1 MASVDMTTRDNSPVP
16 TTTDPATDGPVD
28 DMPDDGIKLAVRRF
42 IGRVVAVVT
51 TLLGLLF
58 LTFSMGRLLPAD
70 PVLAITGPEV
80 SKEVYDRVFKQLG
93 LDQPVYIQF
102 LSYVKRV
109 LTGDLGVSAI
119 TGQPIV
125 TDLLSIFPATI
136 ELTLVAMIVGTIV
149 GVPLGITAAVHRGK
163 PIDHVARIVGL
174 AGHSIP
180 TFWMGLMALF
190 IFYAKLQWV
199 GASGRVDVYY
209 EGIVTPVTGF
219 LLLDSAM
226 EANWDVFQ
234 NALGHIILPGSILGY
249 YSVAYISRMSR
260 SFMLEQ
266 LSQEYIITARA
277 KGLASRQV
285 IWRHAF
291 RNIRVQLLTI
301 IALTLGGLLEGA
313 VLIETVF
320 AWPGLGQY
328 LTRGL
333 QMNDMNV
340 VMGAVLTIGIVFLII
355 NITSDVLYRI
365 LDPRTR

>member
-1 MASVDMTTRDNSPVP
+1 MASVDVTTRENSTAP
-16 TTTDPATDGPVD
+16 TTNGPVEGEPND
-28 DMPDDGIKLAVRRF
+28 AMKLAARRF
-42 IGRVVAVVT
+42 LGRVFAVAT

-70 PVLAITGPEV
+70 PVLAITGAEV
-80 SKEVYDRVFKQLG
+80 SKEVYDRVFKELG
-93 LDQPVYIQF
+93 LDQPIYIQF
-102 LSYVKRV
+102 LSYVKKV

-125 TDLLSIFPATI
+125 TDLMTIFPATV
-136 ELTLVAMIVGTIV
+136 ELAIVAMIVGALL

-163 PIDHVARIVGL
+163 LIDHVARVIGL

-199 GASGRVDVYY
+199 GASGRVDVFY
-209 EGIVTPVTGF
+209 EGLVTPVTGF
-219 LLLDSAM
+219 LLLDSAL
-226 EANWDVFQ
+226 EGNWDVFRS
-234 NALGHIILPGSILGY
+234 ALGHIILPGSILGY

-285 IWRHAF
+285 VWRHAF
-291 RNIRVQLLTI
+291 RNIRVQLLTVM
-301 IALTLGGLLEGA
+301 ALTFGGLLDGA

>member
-1 MASVDMTTRDNSPVP
+1 MTSLNLPTGRD
-16 TTTDPATDGPVD
+16 TTPPMVNGSADNEPQSALRLTLRR
-28 DMPDDGIKLAVRRF
+28 LA
-42 IGRVVAVVT
+42 GRVFAVVT

-80 SKEVYDRVFKQLG
+80 STAVYNRVFKELG
-93 LDQPVYIQF
+93 LDQPVYVQF
-102 LSYVKRV
+102 LSYVKHI
-109 LTGDLGVSAI
+109 LTGDLGVAAT
-119 TGQPIV
+119 TGQPII
-125 TDLLSIFPATI
+125 TDLLSVFPATV
-136 ELTLVAMIVGTIV
+136 ELAVVAMIVGALV

-163 PIDHVARIVGL
+163 LIDHVARIIGL

-190 IFYAKLQWV
+190 IFYAKLHWV
-199 GASGRVDVYY
+199 GASGRIDVFY
-209 EGIVTPVTGF
+209 EGMVTPITGF
-219 LLLDSAM
+219 LLLDSAI
-226 EANWDVFQ
+226 AGNWEVFQ
-234 NALGHIILPGSILGY
+234 NALGHIILPGAILGY

-277 KGLASRQV
+277 KGLGSRQV

-301 IALTLGGLLEGA
+301 MALTFGGLLDGA

-340 VMGAVLTIGIVFLII
+340 VMGAVLTIGIVFLTI
-355 NITSDVLYRI
+355 NIASDFLYRI